1 MKVEISH
8 ISKTLRG
15 AKVLDDVSLT
25 LEGGNIYGL
34 VGENGSGKTMLMR
47 TVCGLVRPD
56 RGSVTFDGQDRKT
69 AKPVLGVMI
78 ENTALYPDLTGMENL
93 GLFASILRIADKN
106 AQAEAMERVGLDPKD
121 RRTYRKYSLG
131 MKQRLLLAQAI
142 MEKPQVL
149 LLDEPTNAI
158 DAEGVALTHE
168 IMRQEAD
175 RGAVVL
181 LASHDHEMLQ
191 SVANRII
198 EFLPNGSIHDRSC
211 TYDEYLLWK
220 SQQHF

>member
-158 DAEGVALTHE
+158 DAEGVALIHE

-181 LASHDHEMLQ
+181 LASHISAD
-191 SVANRII
+191 
-198 EFLPNGSIHDRSC
+198 IHDLCCRV
-211 TYDEYLLWK
+211 YRMDRGRLEDGV
-220 SQQHF
+220 

>member
-15 AKVLDDVSLT
+15 AMVLDDVSLT

-34 VGENGSGKTMLMR
+34 MGENGSGKTMLMR

-56 RGSVTFDGQDRKT
+56 RGTVTFDGQDRKT
-69 AKPVLGVMI
+69 AKSVLGVMI

-181 LASHDHEMLQ
+181 LASHISAD
-191 SVANRII
+191 
-198 EFLPNGSIHDRSC
+198 IHDLCCKVYRM
-211 TYDEYLLWK
+211 DRGRLEDGV
-220 SQQHF
+220 

>member
-181 LASHDHEMLQ
+181 LASHISAD
-191 SVANRII
+191 
-198 EFLPNGSIHDRSC
+198 IHDLCCRV
-211 TYDEYLLWK
+211 YRMDRGRLEDGV
-220 SQQHF
+220 

>member
-34 VGENGSGKTMLMR
+34 MGENGSGKTMLMR

-56 RGSVTFDGQDRKT
+56 RGTVTFDGQDRKS

-181 LASHDHEMLQ
+181 LASHISAD
-191 SVANRII
+191 
-198 EFLPNGSIHDRSC
+198 IHDLCCKVYRM
-211 TYDEYLLWK
+211 DRGRLEDGV
-220 SQQHF
+220 

>member
-25 LEGGNIYGL
+25 LEGGKIYGL
-34 VGENGSGKTMLMR
+34 MGENGSGKTMLMR

-56 RGSVTFDGQDRKT
+56 RGTVTFDGQDRKT

-121 RRTYRKYSLG
+121 RRTYRKYSMG

-181 LASHDHEMLQ
+181 LASHISAD
-191 SVANRII
+191 
-198 EFLPNGSIHDRSC
+198 IHDLCCKVYRM
-211 TYDEYLLWK
+211 DRGRLEDGV
-220 SQQHF
+220 

>member
-56 RGSVTFDGQDRKT
+56 RGGVTFDGQDRKT

-181 LASHDHEMLQ
+181 LASHISAD
-191 SVANRII
+191 
-198 EFLPNGSIHDRSC
+198 IHDLCCRV
-211 TYDEYLLWK
+211 YRMDRGRLEDGV
-220 SQQHF
+220 

>member
-34 VGENGSGKTMLMR
+34 MGENGSGKTMLMR

-56 RGSVTFDGQDRKT
+56 RGTVTFDGQDRKT

-181 LASHDHEMLQ
+181 LASHISAD
-191 SVANRII
+191 S
-198 EFLPNGSIHDRSC
+198 HDLCCKVYRM
-211 TYDEYLLWK
+211 DRGRLEDGV
-220 SQQHF
+220 

>member
-25 LEGGNIYGL
+25 LEGGKIYGL
-34 VGENGSGKTMLMR
+34 MGENGSGKTMLMR

-56 RGSVTFDGQDRKT
+56 RGTVTFDGQDRKT

-181 LASHDHEMLQ
+181 LASHISAD
-191 SVANRII
+191 
-198 EFLPNGSIHDRSC
+198 IHDLCCRV
-211 TYDEYLLWK
+211 YRMDRGRLEDRV
-220 SQQHF
+220 

>member
-158 DAEGVALTHE
+158 DVEGVALTHE

-181 LASHDHEMLQ
+181 LASHISAD
-191 SVANRII
+191 
-198 EFLPNGSIHDRSC
+198 IHDLCCRV
-211 TYDEYLLWK
+211 YRMDRGRLEDRV
-220 SQQHF
+220 

>member
-34 VGENGSGKTMLMR
+34 MGENGSGKTMLMR

-56 RGSVTFDGQDRKT
+56 RGTVTFDGQDRKT

-131 MKQRLLLAQAI
+131 MKQRLLLAQVI

-181 LASHDHEMLQ
+181 LASHISAD
-191 SVANRII
+191 
-198 EFLPNGSIHDRSC
+198 IHDLCCKVYRM
-211 TYDEYLLWK
+211 DRGRLEDRV
-220 SQQHF
+220 

>member
-34 VGENGSGKTMLMR
+34 MGENGSGKTMLMR

-56 RGSVTFDGQDRKT
+56 RGTVTFDGQDRKT

-131 MKQRLLLAQAI
+131 MKQRLLLAQAL

-181 LASHDHEMLQ
+181 LASHISAD
-191 SVANRII
+191 
-198 EFLPNGSIHDRSC
+198 IHDLCCKVYRM
-211 TYDEYLLWK
+211 DRGRLEDGV
-220 SQQHF
+220 

>member
-25 LEGGNIYGL
+25 LEGGKIYGL

-56 RGSVTFDGQDRKT
+56 RGTVTFDGQDRKT

-181 LASHDHEMLQ
+181 LASHISAD
-191 SVANRII
+191 
-198 EFLPNGSIHDRSC
+198 IHDLCCRV
-211 TYDEYLLWK
+211 YRMDRGRLEDRV
-220 SQQHF
+220 

>member
-34 VGENGSGKTMLMR
+34 MGENGSGKTMLMR

-56 RGSVTFDGQDRKT
+56 RGTVTFDGQDRKT

-121 RRTYRKYSLG
+121 RRTYRKYSMG

-149 LLDEPTNAI
+149 LLEEPTN
-158 DAEGVALTHE
+158 DSEAEGVALTHE

-181 LASHDHEMLQ
+181 LASHISAD
-191 SVANRII
+191 
-198 EFLPNGSIHDRSC
+198 IHDLCCKVYRM
-211 TYDEYLLWK
+211 DRGRLEDGV
-220 SQQHF
+220 

>member
-34 VGENGSGKTMLMR
+34 MGENGSGKTMLMR

-56 RGSVTFDGQDRKT
+56 RGTVTFDGQDRKT

-175 RGAVVL
+175 RGGVVL
-181 LASHDHEMLQ
+181 LASHISAD
-191 SVANRII
+191 
-198 EFLPNGSIHDRSC
+198 IHDLCCKVYRM
-211 TYDEYLLWK
+211 DRGRLEDGV
-220 SQQHF
+220 

>member
-34 VGENGSGKTMLMR
+34 MGENGSGKTMLMR

-93 GLFASILRIADKN
+93 GLFASILRVADKN

-181 LASHDHEMLQ
+181 LASHISAD
-191 SVANRII
+191 
-198 EFLPNGSIHDRSC
+198 IHDLCCKVYRM
-211 TYDEYLLWK
+211 DRGRLEDGV
-220 SQQHF
+220 

>member
-56 RGSVTFDGQDRKT
+56 RGTVTFDGQDRKT

-181 LASHDHEMLQ
+181 LASHISAD
-191 SVANRII
+191 
-198 EFLPNGSIHDRSC
+198 IHDLCCKVYRM
-211 TYDEYLLWK
+211 DRGRLEDGV
-220 SQQHF
+220 

>member
-25 LEGGNIYGL
+25 LEGGKIYGL
-34 VGENGSGKTMLMR
+34 MGENGSGKTMLMR

-181 LASHDHEMLQ
+181 LASHISAD
-191 SVANRII
+191 
-198 EFLPNGSIHDRSC
+198 IHDLCCRV
-211 TYDEYLLWK
+211 YRMDRGRLEDRV
-220 SQQHF
+220 

>member
-93 GLFASILRIADKN
+93 GLFASILRIAGKN

-131 MKQRLLLAQAI
+131 MKQRLLLAQAV

-181 LASHDHEMLQ
+181 LASHISAD
-191 SVANRII
+191 
-198 EFLPNGSIHDRSC
+198 IHDLCCRV
-211 TYDEYLLWK
+211 YRMDRGRLEDGV
-220 SQQHF
+220 

>member
-56 RGSVTFDGQDRKT
+56 RGTVTFDGQDRKT

-158 DAEGVALTHE
+158 DAEGVALIHE

-181 LASHDHEMLQ
+181 LASHISAD
-191 SVANRII
+191 
-198 EFLPNGSIHDRSC
+198 IHDLCCKVYRM
-211 TYDEYLLWK
+211 DRGRLEDGV
-220 SQQHF
+220 

>member
-34 VGENGSGKTMLMR
+34 MGENGSGKTMLMR

-181 LASHDHEMLQ
+181 LASHISAD
-191 SVANRII
+191 
-198 EFLPNGSIHDRSC
+198 IHDLCCKVYRM
-211 TYDEYLLWK
+211 DRGRLEDRV
-220 SQQHF
+220 

>member
-34 VGENGSGKTMLMR
+34 MGENGSGKTMLMR
-47 TVCGLVRPD
+47 TVCDLVRPD
-56 RGSVTFDGQDRKT
+56 RGTVTFDGQDRKT

-181 LASHDHEMLQ
+181 LASHISAD
-191 SVANRII
+191 
-198 EFLPNGSIHDRSC
+198 IHDLCCKVYRM
-211 TYDEYLLWK
+211 DRGRLEDGV
-220 SQQHF
+220 

>member
-34 VGENGSGKTMLMR
+34 MGENGSGKTMLMR

-56 RGSVTFDGQDRKT
+56 RGTVTFDGQDRKT

-181 LASHDHEMLQ
+181 LASHISAD
-191 SVANRII
+191 
-198 EFLPNGSIHDRSC
+198 IHDLCCKVYRM
-211 TYDEYLLWK
+211 DRGRLEDRG
-220 SQQHF
+220 

>member
-34 VGENGSGKTMLMR
+34 MGENGSGKTMLMR

-56 RGSVTFDGQDRKT
+56 RGTVTFDGQDRKT

-131 MKQRLLLAQAI
+131 MKQRLLMAQAI

-181 LASHDHEMLQ
+181 LASHISAD
-191 SVANRII
+191 
-198 EFLPNGSIHDRSC
+198 IHDLCCKVYRM
-211 TYDEYLLWK
+211 DRGRLEDGV
-220 SQQHF
+220 

>member
-25 LEGGNIYGL
+25 LEGGKIYGL

-56 RGSVTFDGQDRKT
+56 RGTVTFDGQDRKT

-181 LASHDHEMLQ
+181 LASHISAD
-191 SVANRII
+191 
-198 EFLPNGSIHDRSC
+198 IHDLCCKVYRM
-211 TYDEYLLWK
+211 DRGRLEDRV
-220 SQQHF
+220 

>member
-78 ENTALYPDLTGMENL
+78 ENTVLYPDLTGMENL

-121 RRTYRKYSLG
+121 RRTYRKYSMG

-181 LASHDHEMLQ
+181 LASHISAD
-191 SVANRII
+191 
-198 EFLPNGSIHDRSC
+198 IHDLCCRV
-211 TYDEYLLWK
+211 YRMDRGRLEDGV
-220 SQQHF
+220 

>member
-8 ISKTLRG
+8 INKTLRG

-56 RGSVTFDGQDRKT
+56 RGTVTFDGQDRKT

-158 DAEGVALTHE
+158 DVEGVALTHE

-181 LASHDHEMLQ
+181 LASHISAD
-191 SVANRII
+191 
-198 EFLPNGSIHDRSC
+198 IHDLCCRV
-211 TYDEYLLWK
+211 YRMDRGRLEDGV
-220 SQQHF
+220 

>member
-25 LEGGNIYGL
+25 LEGGKIYGL
-34 VGENGSGKTMLMR
+34 MGENGSGKTMLMR

-56 RGSVTFDGQDRKT
+56 RGTVTFDGQDRKT

-158 DAEGVALTHE
+158 DAEGVALIHE

-181 LASHDHEMLQ
+181 LASHISAD
-191 SVANRII
+191 
-198 EFLPNGSIHDRSC
+198 IHDLCCKVYRM
-211 TYDEYLLWK
+211 DRGRLEDGV
-220 SQQHF
+220 

>member
-158 DAEGVALTHE
+158 DVEGVALTHE

-181 LASHDHEMLQ
+181 LASHISAD
-191 SVANRII
+191 
-198 EFLPNGSIHDRSC
+198 IHDLCCRV
-211 TYDEYLLWK
+211 YRMDRGRLEDGV
-220 SQQHF
+220 

>member
-56 RGSVTFDGQDRKT
+56 RGTVTFDGQDRKT

-121 RRTYRKYSLG
+121 RRTYRKYSMG

-158 DAEGVALTHE
+158 DAEGVALIHE

-181 LASHDHEMLQ
+181 LASHISAD
-191 SVANRII
+191 
-198 EFLPNGSIHDRSC
+198 IHDLCCKVYRM
-211 TYDEYLLWK
+211 DRGRLEDGV
-220 SQQHF
+220 

>member
-121 RRTYRKYSLG
+121 RRTYRKYSMG

-158 DAEGVALTHE
+158 DVEGVALTHE

-181 LASHDHEMLQ
+181 LASHISAD
-191 SVANRII
+191 
-198 EFLPNGSIHDRSC
+198 IHDLCCRV
-211 TYDEYLLWK
+211 YRMDRGRLEDGV
-220 SQQHF
+220 

>member
-78 ENTALYPDLTGMENL
+78 ENTALYPDLTGIENL

-181 LASHDHEMLQ
+181 LASHISAD
-191 SVANRII
+191 
-198 EFLPNGSIHDRSC
+198 IHDLCCKVYRM
-211 TYDEYLLWK
+211 DRGRLEDGV
-220 SQQHF
+220 

>member
-34 VGENGSGKTMLMR
+34 MGENGSGKTMLMR

-56 RGSVTFDGQDRKT
+56 RGTVTFDGQDRKT

-181 LASHDHEMLQ
+181 LASHISAD
-191 SVANRII
+191 
-198 EFLPNGSIHDRSC
+198 IHDLCCKVYRM
-211 TYDEYLLWK
+211 DQGRLEDGG
-220 SQQHF
+220 

>member
-34 VGENGSGKTMLMR
+34 MGENGSGKTMLMR

-56 RGSVTFDGQDRKT
+56 RGTVTFDGQDRKT

-93 GLFASILRIADKN
+93 GLFASILRIAYQN

-181 LASHDHEMLQ
+181 LASHISAD
-191 SVANRII
+191 
-198 EFLPNGSIHDRSC
+198 IHDLCCKVYRM
-211 TYDEYLLWK
+211 DRGRLEDGV
-220 SQQHF
+220 

>member
-34 VGENGSGKTMLMR
+34 MGENGSGKTMLMR

-56 RGSVTFDGQDRKT
+56 RGTVTFDGQDRKT

-93 GLFASILRIADKN
+93 GLFASILRLADKN

-142 MEKPQVL
+142 MEEPQVL

-181 LASHDHEMLQ
+181 LASHISAD
-191 SVANRII
+191 
-198 EFLPNGSIHDRSC
+198 IHDLCCKVYRM
-211 TYDEYLLWK
+211 DRGRLEDGV
-220 SQQHF
+220 

>member
-34 VGENGSGKTMLMR
+34 MGENGSGKTMLMR

-78 ENTALYPDLTGMENL
+78 ENMALYPDLTGMENL

-168 IMRQEAD
+168 IMRQEAN

-181 LASHDHEMLQ
+181 LASHISAD
-191 SVANRII
+191 
-198 EFLPNGSIHDRSC
+198 IHDLCCKVYRM
-211 TYDEYLLWK
+211 DRGRLEDRV
-220 SQQHF
+220 

>member
-8 ISKTLRG
+8 ISKTLWG

-34 VGENGSGKTMLMR
+34 MGENGSGKTMLMR

-56 RGSVTFDGQDRKT
+56 RGTVTFDGQDRKT

-181 LASHDHEMLQ
+181 LASHISAD
-191 SVANRII
+191 
-198 EFLPNGSIHDRSC
+198 IHDLCCKVYRM
-211 TYDEYLLWK
+211 DRGRLEDGV
-220 SQQHF
+220 

>member
-25 LEGGNIYGL
+25 LEGGKIYGL

-56 RGSVTFDGQDRKT
+56 RGTVTFDGQDRKT

-181 LASHDHEMLQ
+181 LASHISAD
-191 SVANRII
+191 
-198 EFLPNGSIHDRSC
+198 IHDLCCKVYRM
-211 TYDEYLLWK
+211 DRGRLEVGV
-220 SQQHF
+220 

>member
-15 AKVLDDVSLT
+15 TKVLDDVSLT

-34 VGENGSGKTMLMR
+34 MGENGSGKTMLMR

-56 RGSVTFDGQDRKT
+56 RGTVTFDGQDRKT

-158 DAEGVALTHE
+158 DAEGVALTHK

-181 LASHDHEMLQ
+181 LASHISAD
-191 SVANRII
+191 
-198 EFLPNGSIHDRSC
+198 IHDLCCKVYRM
-211 TYDEYLLWK
+211 DRGRLEDGV
-220 SQQHF
+220 

>member
-34 VGENGSGKTMLMR
+34 MGENGSGKTMLMR

-56 RGSVTFDGQDRKT
+56 RGTVTFDGQDRKT

-121 RRTYRKYSLG
+121 RRTYRKYSMG

-142 MEKPQVL
+142 MENPQVL
-149 LLDEPTNAI
+149 LLDEPTKAI

-181 LASHDHEMLQ
+181 LASHISAD
-191 SVANRII
+191 
-198 EFLPNGSIHDRSC
+198 IHDLCCKVYRM
-211 TYDEYLLWK
+211 DRGRLEDGV
-220 SQQHF
+220 